1 MTTTVTTV
9 TGGPGAPSAG
19 DAGTPAADTT
29 AAPAAPAPPATALP
43 ALEPLTRWPRLTSAI
58 PPDPAVERRVA
69 DILGQ
74 LTLEEKVGQMIQP
87 ELAELTPE
95 DVREY
100 GIGSALNGAGIWP
113 GGKRHAS
120 VQDWVDAVDG
130 FWAASEEHWRDRPV
144 RVPFLWATD
153 AVHGHNNVHGATVF
167 PHNIGL
173 GAAGDPDLV
182 RRIGEATAR
191 EVAATGMDWIFA
203 PTVTTPRDRRW
214 GRYYEGY
221 GEDPA
226 LVHAYG
232 RAMVEGLQGDV
243 AALRTDGKVLATLK
257 HWIADGGTANG
268 GDRGT
273 AHCSEEVL
281 RDIHAQGFLA
291 GIAAGAQ
298 SVMVSFSSWSN
309 PANYDHTPG
318 RAEPYNDKVHGS
330 RYLLTDVLK
339 DALGFDGIVIS
350 DWDAH
355 AEVAGC
361 SAGDAGYA
369 INAGLDVLM
378 IAGREAWQSVHRTTV
393 QYVRDGVIP
402 LARVDDAVS
411 RVLRVKM
418 RAGLWDKPRP
428 RDRALA
434 RAATPVVG
442 CAEHRALS
450 REAARKS
457 LVLLKNTPGLLPL
470 SRTARVLVTGS
481 AADDLSKQCG
491 GWTLTWQGDDV
502 DRADLPDGSTL
513 ADAVRAVVGAD
524 RVTVD
529 PALVHADPTEFDVA
543 VVALGEDSYAEM
555 RGTLKPWRSL
565 AYADLKSSYARDVEV
580 LRRLR
585 TAGLPAVSVFF
596 TGRPLYC
603 TEEMNLSHAFVA
615 AWLPGPYAEGI
626 TDVLFAAPDGSPAH
640 DFRGRLPSSWPRTRD
655 SAAVNRIPPH
665 LPGYRVPAEETA
677 PEDGYTP
684 LFPVGHGLSLHD
696 PAPDAGPLPPD
707 VFRPSPPPPPADGPL
722 RVLDAEGTP
731 YRLRV
736 GGHNT
741 WSRED
746 VSLTGPTRCL
756 VVHADPVPGPDT
768 SPPGTALRLRFTG
781 YPAFVYAESP
791 TGTPAD
797 LRGHLETGA
806 HVRFRARVLER
817 PSTALYLACHDDYPA
832 QPGVDLAP
840 VLREAP
846 EGEWTTVSVPLA
858 SLAAVGTDLRHVDVP
873 FMLYTEGTALLE
885 IADVGW
891 RVP

>member
-1 MTTTVTTV
+1 MTTTVPSSTDGGEGSGA
-9 TGGPGAPSAG
+9 TG
-19 DAGTPAADTT
+19 
-29 AAPAAPAPPATALP
+29 LP
-43 ALEPLTRWPRLTSAI
+43 ALRPLTRWPRLTSAI
-58 PPDPAVERRVA
+58 PRDAETERQVA
-69 DILGQ
+69 EILEQ

-87 ELAELTPE
+87 ELAELTPD
-95 DVREY
+95 DVRDY
-100 GIGSALNGAGIWP
+100 RIGSALNGAGIWP

-120 VQDWVDAVDG
+120 VRDWVDTVDR
-130 FWAASEEHWRDRPV
+130 FWAAAEECWRGRPF
-144 RVPFLWATD
+144 RIPFMWATD

-182 RRIGEATAR
+182 RRIGAATSR

-221 GEDPA
+221 GEDPT

-232 RAMVEGLQGDV
+232 RAMVEGLQGD
-243 AALRTDGKVLATLK
+243 ATALRAGGHVLATLK
-257 HWIADGGTANG
+257 HWIADGGTENG

-273 AHCSEEVL
+273 AHCSEDVL

-291 GIAAGAQ
+291 GIEAGAQ
-298 SVMVSFSSWSN
+298 SVMVSFSSWAN

-339 DALGFDGIVIS
+339 DALGFDGVVIS

-378 IAGREAWQSVHRTTV
+378 IAGREAWQSAYRTTV
-393 QYVRDGVIP
+393 AYVRDGVIP
-402 LARVDDAVS
+402 MSRVDDAVS

-418 RAGLWDKPRP
+418 RAGLWERPRP

-434 RAATPVVG
+434 RAGARVVG

-450 REAARKS
+450 REAARTS

-513 ADAVRAVVGAD
+513 ADAVRSVVGAG
-524 RVTVD
+524 RCTVD
-529 PALVHADPTEFDVA
+529 PALEHADPADFDVA
-543 VVALGEDSYAEM
+543 LVALGEDSYAEM

-565 AYADLKSSYARDVEV
+565 GYADLKLSYARDLEV
-580 LRRLR
+580 LRRLDAAR
-585 TAGLPAVSVFF
+585 LPTVSVFL
-596 TGRPLYC
+596 TGRPLYS
-603 TEEMNLSHAFVA
+603 TEEINLSRAFVV

-626 TDVLFAAPDGSPAH
+626 TDVLFAGPDGTPAY
-640 DFRGRLPSSWPRTRD
+640 DFQGRLPSSWPRTRD

-677 PEDGYTP
+677 PEGRRTP
-684 LFPVGHGLSLHD
+684 LFPVGHGLSVHD
-696 PAPDAGPLPPD
+696 PAPPTDPLPLDEP
-707 VFRPSPPPPPADGPL
+707 RATPPPPPATDPL
-722 RVLDAEGTP
+722 RVLDAQGTP
-731 YRLRV
+731 YRLRL

-746 VSLTGPTRCL
+746 IPLTAPTRL
-756 VVHADPVPGPDT
+756 LILDSDPVPA
-768 SPPGTALRLRFTG
+768 PGGGTGLRLRFKG
-781 YPAFVYAESP
+781 YPAFFYAESP
-791 TGTPAD
+791 TGAPAD
-797 LRGHLETGA
+797 LRGHLAAEA
-806 HVRFRARVLER
+806 QVRFLARVLEQ
-817 PSTALYLACHDDYPA
+817 PSAPLLLACHDDYPA

-840 VLREAP
+840 RLREAT
-846 EGEWTTVSVPLA
+846 EGEWTQVSVPLTD
-858 SLAAVGTDLRHVDVP
+858 LAAAGMDLGHVDVP
-873 FMLYTEGTALLE
+873 FMLYTEGTAALE
-885 IADVGW
+885 IADVAW
-891 RVP
+891 VARELDHPPV

>member
-1 MTTTVTTV
+1 MTGTVTT
-9 TGGPGAPSAG
+9 
-19 DAGTPAADTT
+19 TPTSPADPT
-29 AAPAAPAPPATALP
+29 APAAPAADAGRPAPDTAPAALP
-43 ALEPLTRWPRLTSAI
+43 ALRPLTEWPRLTSAI
-58 PPDPAVERRVA
+58 PRDPEVEARVA
-69 DILGQ
+69 EILGQ

-100 GIGSALNGAGIWP
+100 RIGSALNGAGIWP

-120 VQDWVDAVDG
+120 VADWVDTVDG
-130 FWAASEEHWRDRPV
+130 FWSAAEEAWRDRPF
-144 RVPFLWATD
+144 RIPFMWATD

-173 GAAGDPDLV
+173 GATGDPDLV
-182 RRIGEATAR
+182 RRIGVATGR

-221 GEDPA
+221 GEDPTV
-226 LVHAYG
+226 VHAYG

-243 AALRTDGKVLATLK
+243 ESLRADGKVLATLK
-257 HWIADGGTANG
+257 HWIADGGTEHGA
-268 GDRGT
+268 DRGT
-273 AHCSEEVL
+273 ARASEDVL
-281 RDIHAQGFLA
+281 RNIHAQGFLA
-291 GIAAGAQ
+291 GIEAGAQ
-298 SVMVSFSSWSN
+298 SVMVSFSSWEN

-330 RYLLTDVLK
+330 RYLITDVLK

-369 INAGLDVLM
+369 VNAGLDVLM
-378 IAGREAWQSVHRTTV
+378 VAGREAWQSVHRSTV
-393 QYVRDGVIP
+393 RYVREGVIP
-402 LARVDDAVS
+402 MARIDDAVT

-428 RDRALA
+428 RERALTRSGA
-434 RAATPVVG
+434 GVVG
-442 CAEHRALS
+442 SAEHRALS

-457 LVLLKNTPGLLPL
+457 LVLLKNDSGLLPL

-502 DRADLPDGSTL
+502 DHADLPEGATV

-524 RVTVD
+524 RCVVD
-529 PALVHADPTEFDVA
+529 PALEHADPAGFDVA
-543 VVALGEDSYAEM
+543 LVVLGEDAYAEM

-565 AYADLKSSYARDVEV
+565 GYADLKQSYARDLEV
-580 LRRLR
+580 LRRLD
-585 TAGLPAVSVFF
+585 TAGLPAVSVFL

-603 TEEMNLSHAFVA
+603 TEEINLSAAFVV
-615 AWLPGPYAEGI
+615 AWLPGPYGQGV
-626 TDVLFAAPDGSPAH
+626 TDVLFAPEPGAPAH
-640 DFRGRLPSSWPRTRD
+640 DFQGRLPSSWPRTRD
-655 SAAVNRIPPH
+655 SAAVNRVPPH
-665 LPGYRVPAEETA
+665 LPDYRVPPEETA
-677 PEDGYTP
+677 PEGRFTP
-684 LFPVGHGLSLHD
+684 LFPVGHGLSLRD
-696 PAPDAGPLPPD
+696 TAPATGTLPVDLPPEAPPAPP
-707 VFRPSPPPPPADGPL
+707 VDGPL
-722 RVLDAEGTP
+722 RVLDAAGTP
-731 YRLRV
+731 YRLKV

-741 WSRED
+741 WSRVD
-746 VSLTGPTRCL
+746 VPLTGPMRCTI
-756 VVHADPVPGPDT
+756 VRSDPAPAPE
-768 SPPGTALRLRFTG
+768 GTGLSLRFLG
-781 YPAFVYAESP
+781 NPAFFYAESP
-791 TGTPAD
+791 TGAPAD
-797 LRGHLETGA
+797 LRGHLAAGG
-806 HVRFRARVLER
+806 HVRFLARVIE
-817 PSTALYLACHDDYPA
+817 PPTHALFLACHDDYPA

-840 VLREAP
+840 LLRQAP
-846 EGEWTTVSVPLA
+846 PGEWTRVSVPLTE
-858 SLAAVGTDLRHVDVP
+858 LAAAGMDLRHVDVP

-885 IADVGW
+885 IADIGW
-891 RVP
+891 RTP

>member
-1 MTTTVTTV
+1 MTHTVTTV
-9 TGGPGAPSAG
+9 TDDSQE
-19 DAGTPAADTT
+19 PAVTS
-29 AAPAAPAPPATALP
+29 LP
-43 ALEPLTRWPRLTSAI
+43 ALRPLDAWPRLTSAI
-58 PPDPAVERRVA
+58 PGDPEVERRVA
-69 DILGQ
+69 EILGQ

-87 ELAELTPE
+87 ELAELTCE

-100 GIGSALNGAGIWP
+100 KIGSALNGAGIWP

-120 VQDWVDAVDG
+120 VADWVDTVDR
-130 FWAASEEHWRDRPV
+130 FWAAAEEAWRDRPF
-144 RVPFLWATD
+144 RIPFMWATD

-173 GAAGDPDLV
+173 GATGDPDLV
-182 RRIGEATAR
+182 RRIGAATGR
-191 EVAATGMDWIFA
+191 EVSATGMDWIFA

-226 LVHAYG
+226 VVHAYG

-243 AALRTDGKVLATLK
+243 AALRADGKVLATLK
-257 HWIADGGTANG
+257 HWIADGGTENG

-273 AHCSEEVL
+273 ARCSEDVL
-281 RDIHAQGFLA
+281 RNIHAQGFLA
-291 GIAAGAQ
+291 GIEAGAQ
-298 SVMVSFSSWSN
+298 SVMVSFSSWEN

-318 RAEPYNDKVHGS
+318 RPQPYNHKVHGS
-330 RYLLTDVLK
+330 RYLINDVLK

-378 IAGREAWQSVHRTTV
+378 VAGREAWQSVHCTTV
-393 QYVRDGVIP
+393 RYVRDGVIP
-402 LARVDDAVS
+402 MARVDDAVT

-428 RDRALA
+428 RDRALT
-434 RAATPVVG
+434 AAAADVVG
-442 CAEHRALS
+442 CAAHRELS

-470 SRTARVLVTGS
+470 PRTARVLVTGS

-502 DRADLPDGSTL
+502 DRADLPDGTTL
-513 ADAVRAVVGAD
+513 ADAVRLVVGAE
-524 RVTVD
+524 RCVVD
-529 PALVHADPTEFDVA
+529 PALEHADPADFDVA
-543 VVALGEDSYAEM
+543 LVALGEDSYAEM

-565 AYADLKSSYARDVEV
+565 GYADLKLSYARDLDV
-580 LRRLR
+580 LRRLDA
-585 TAGLPAVSVFF
+585 AGLPAVSVFL

-603 TEEMNLSHAFVA
+603 TEEINLSGAFVV
-615 AWLPGPYAEGI
+615 AWLPGPYAQGV
-626 TDVLFAAPDGSPAH
+626 TDVLFAPGPGSPGY
-640 DFRGRLPSSWPRTRD
+640 DFQGRLPSSWPRTRD

-665 LPGYRVPAEETA
+665 LPEYRVPAEETA
-677 PEDGYTP
+677 PEGRHAP
-684 LFPVGHGLSLHD
+684 LFEVGHGLSLRD
-696 PAPDAGPLPPD
+696 PAPAAGPLPLDELPA
-707 VFRPSPPPPPADGPL
+707 PPAPPAVDGPL
-722 RVLDAEGTP
+722 RVLDAAGTP

-741 WSRED
+741 WSRVD
-746 VSLTGPTRCL
+746 VPLTGPMRCL
-756 VVHADPVPGPDT
+756 IVESDPVPA
-768 SPPGTALRLRFTG
+768 PGDGTQDGDGTGLRLRFLG
-781 YPAFVYAESP
+781 YPAFFYAESP

-797 LRGHLETGA
+797 LRGYRDAGGR
-806 HVRFRARVLER
+806 VRFLARVVEP
-817 PSTALYLACHDDYPA
+817 PSTALFLACHDDYPA

-840 VLREAP
+840 ALRQAP
-846 EGEWTTVSVPLA
+846 PGQWSEVSVPLA
-858 SLAAVGTDLRHVDVP
+858 ELEAAGMDLRHVDVP

-885 IADVGW
+885 IAGIGW
-891 RVP
+891 RLP

>member
-9 TGGPGAPSAG
+9 TGSAGAPETVG
-19 DAGTPAADTT
+19 
-29 AAPAAPAPPATALP
+29 LP
-43 ALEPLTRWPRLTSAI
+43 ALRPLAQWPRPTSAI
-58 PPDPAVERRVA
+58 PRDPAVERQVA
-69 DILGQ
+69 EILGQ
-74 LTLEEKVGQMIQP
+74 MTLEEKVGQMIQP
-87 ELAELTPE
+87 ELAQLTPE
-95 DVREY
+95 DVRDY
-100 GIGSALNGAGIWP
+100 KVGSALNGAGIWP
-113 GGKRHAS
+113 GDKRHAT

-130 FWAASEEHWRDRPV
+130 FWTAAEEAWRDRPF
-144 RVPFLWATD
+144 RIPFMWATD

-221 GEDPA
+221 GEDLA

-243 AALRTDGKVLATLK
+243 ATLRTDGKVIATLK
-257 HWIADGGTANG
+257 HWIADGGTENG
-268 GDRGT
+268 ADRGT
-273 AHCSEEVL
+273 ARCSEAVL

-291 GIAAGAQ
+291 GIEAGAQ
-298 SVMVSFSSWSN
+298 SVMVSFSSWAN

-361 SAGDAGYA
+361 SGGDAGYA

-378 IAGREAWQSVHRTTV
+378 IAGRDAWQSVHRTTV
-393 QYVRDGVIP
+393 RYVRDGVIP
-402 LARVDDAVS
+402 MARVDDAVS

-418 RAGLWDKPRP
+418 RLGLWDKPRP

-434 RAATPVVG
+434 RAQAPVVG

-502 DRADLPDGSTL
+502 DRADLPDGTTL
-513 ADAVRAVVGAD
+513 ADAVRSVVGSE
-524 RVTVD
+524 RCTLD
-529 PALVHADPTEFDVA
+529 PALEHADAAAFDVA

-565 AYADLKSSYARDVEV
+565 GYADLKLSYARDLEV
-580 LRRLR
+580 LRRLHS
-585 TAGLPAVSVFF
+585 AGLPVVTVFF

-603 TEEMNLSHAFVA
+603 TEEINLSHAFVS

-626 TDVLFAAPDGSPAH
+626 TDVLFAGDEGAPAF
-640 DFRGRLPSSWPRTRD
+640 DFQGRLPSSWPRTRD

-665 LPGYRVPAEETA
+665 LPDYRVPAEETA
-677 PEDGYTP
+677 PEGGYTP

-696 PAPDAGPLPPD
+696 PAPAVGPLPPD
-707 VFRPSPPPPPADGPL
+707 EPRAVPPPPPVDGPL
-722 RVLDAEGTP
+722 RVLDAQGTP

-746 VSLTGPTRCL
+746 IPLTGPMRCHI
-756 VVHADPVPGPDT
+756 VHSDPVPA
-768 SPPGTALRLRFTG
+768 PGGGTGLRLRFNG
-781 YPAFVYAESP
+781 YPAFAYAESP
-791 TGTPAD
+791 TGAPAD
-797 LRGHLETGA
+797 LRGHLDAGA
-806 HVRFRARVLER
+806 HVRFRVRVLQP
-817 PSTALYLACHDDYPA
+817 PSTALFLACHDDYPA

-840 VLREAP
+840 RLREAKD
-846 EGEWTTVSVPLA
+846 GEWTLLSVPLA
-858 SLAAVGTDLRHVDVP
+858 ELAAVGMDLRHVDVP

>member
-9 TGGPGAPSAG
+9 TDGGEPAGARV
-19 DAGTPAADTT
+19 
-29 AAPAAPAPPATALP
+29 LP
-43 ALEPLTRWPRLTSAI
+43 ALRPLEGWPRLTSAI
-58 PPDPAVERRVA
+58 PRDPEVERRVA
-69 DILGQ
+69 EILGQ

-95 DVREY
+95 DVRDFR
-100 GIGSALNGAGIWP
+100 IGSALNGAGIWP

-120 VQDWVDAVDG
+120 VRDWVDAVDG
-130 FWAASEEHWRDRPV
+130 FWAAAEEGWRERPF
-144 RVPFLWATD
+144 RIPFMWATD

-182 RRIGEATAR
+182 RRIGAATGR

-221 GEDPA
+221 GEDPTV
-226 LVHAYG
+226 VHAYG
-232 RAMVEGLQGDV
+232 RAMVEGLQGDA
-243 AALRTDGKVLATLK
+243 AALRADGKVLATLK
-257 HWIADGGTANG
+257 HWIADGGTADG
-268 GDRGT
+268 ADRGT
-273 AHCSEEVL
+273 AHCSEDVL
-281 RDIHAQGFLA
+281 RDIHAQGFVA
-291 GIAAGAQ
+291 GIEAGAQ
-298 SVMVSFSSWSN
+298 SVMVSFSSWKN
-309 PANYDHTPG
+309 AVNYDHTPERG
-318 RAEPYNDKVHGS
+318 EPYNDKVHGS

-361 SAGDAGYA
+361 SGGDAGYA
-369 INAGLDVLM
+369 INAGMDVLM
-378 IAGREAWQSVHRTTV
+378 IAGREHWQSVHRTTV
-393 QYVRDGVIP
+393 EYVRDGVIP
-402 LARVDDAVS
+402 MSRIDDAVT

-428 RDRALA
+428 RDRAGAPGGTGVL
-434 RAATPVVG
+434 G
-442 CAEHRALS
+442 SAEHRELS

-457 LVLLKNTPGLLPL
+457 LVLLKNDSGLLPL

-481 AADDLSKQCG
+481 GADDLSKQCG

-502 DRADLPDGSTL
+502 DRADLPGGTTL
-513 ADAVRAVVGAD
+513 ADAVRSVVGAE
-524 RVTVD
+524 RCVVD
-529 PALVHADPTEFDVA
+529 PGLEHADPADFDVA
-543 VVALGEDSYAEM
+543 LVALGEDSYAEM

-565 AYADLKSSYARDVEV
+565 GYADLKLSYARDLEV
-580 LRRLR
+580 LRRLEG
-585 TAGLPAVSVFF
+585 AGLPALSVFF
-596 TGRPLYC
+596 TGRPLYT
-603 TEEMNLSHAFVA
+603 TEEINLSRAFVV

-626 TDVLFAAPDGSPAH
+626 TDVLFAAPDGSPAY
-640 DFRGRLPSSWPRTRD
+640 DFQGRLPSSWPRTRD

-665 LPGYRVPAEETA
+665 LPDYRVPAEETA
-677 PEDGYTP
+677 PEGRYAP

-696 PAPDAGPLPPD
+696 PAPAAGPLPVDEPA
-707 VFRPSPPPPPADGPL
+707 PAPAPPPADAPL
-722 RVLDAEGTP
+722 RVLDAEGSP
-731 YRLRV
+731 YRMRI

-746 VSLTGPTRCL
+746 VPLTGPMRLLIT
-756 VVHADPVPGPDT
+756 HSDPVDAPGGG
-768 SPPGTALRLRFTG
+768 SGLRLKFNG

-791 TGTPAD
+791 TGRPAD
-797 LRGHLETGA
+797 LRGHLEAGA
-806 HVRFRARVLER
+806 HVRFMARVVEP
-817 PSTALYLACHDDYPA
+817 PSTPLYLACHDDYPA

-840 VLREAP
+840 RLREAA
-846 EGEWTTVSVPLA
+846 EGEWTRVSVPLA
-858 SLAAVGTDLRHVDVP
+858 ELAAAGMDLAHVDVP
-873 FMLYTEGTALLE
+873 FMLYTEGTAVLE

-891 RVP
+891 GVPA

>member
-1 MTTTVTTV
+1 MTTD
-9 TGGPGAPSAG
+9 SE
-19 DAGTPAADTT
+19 
-29 AAPAAPAPPATALP
+29 APAPTGLP
-43 ALEPLTRWPRLTSAI
+43 DLRPLTQWPRLTSAI
-58 PPDPAVERRVA
+58 PRDAGVERRVA
-69 DILGQ
+69 EILGQ

-95 DVREY
+95 DVRDY
-100 GIGSALNGAGIWP
+100 RIGSALNGAGIWP

-120 VQDWVDAVDG
+120 VADWVDTVDG
-130 FWAASEEHWRDRPV
+130 FWAAAEECWQDRPF
-144 RVPFLWATD
+144 RVPFMWATD
-153 AVHGHNNVHGATVF
+153 AVHGHNNVHGATIF

-182 RRIGEATAR
+182 RRIGAVTGR

-221 GEDPA
+221 GEDPTV
-226 LVHAYG
+226 VHAYG

-243 AALRTDGKVLATLK
+243 AALRADGKVLATLK
-257 HWIADGGTANG
+257 HWIADGGTENG
-268 GDRGT
+268 ADRGT
-273 AHCSEEVL
+273 ARCSEDVL
-281 RDIHAQGFLA
+281 RDIHAQGFVA
-291 GIAAGAQ
+291 GIEAGAQ
-298 SVMVSFSSWSN
+298 SVMVSFSSWEN

-339 DALGFDGIVIS
+339 DTLGFDGIVIS

-361 SAGDAGYA
+361 SGGDAGYA

-378 IAGREAWQSVHRTTV
+378 IAGREHWQSVHRTTV
-393 QYVRDGVIP
+393 EYVRDGVIP
-402 LARVDDAVS
+402 MARIDDAVS

-428 RDRALA
+428 RDRALT
-434 RAATPVVG
+434 RAGSEVIG

-457 LVLLKNTPGLLPL
+457 LVLLKNSAGLLPL
-470 SRTARVLVTGS
+470 SRTTRVLVTGS
-481 AADDLSKQCG
+481 GADDLSKQCG

-502 DRADLPDGSTL
+502 DRADLPGGTTL
-513 ADAVRAVVGAD
+513 ADAVRSVVGAEQC
-524 RVTVD
+524 TVD
-529 PALVHADPTEFDVA
+529 PALEHADPAGFDVA

-565 AYADLKSSYARDVEV
+565 GYADLKLSYARDLDV
-580 LRRLR
+580 LRRLHS
-585 TAGLPAVSVFF
+585 AGLPAVSVFF
-596 TGRPLYC
+596 TGRPLYS
-603 TEEMNLSHAFVA
+603 TEEINLSRAFVV
-615 AWLPGPYAEGI
+615 AWLPGPYAQGI
-626 TDVLFAAPDGSPAH
+626 TDVLFAGPDGSPAY
-640 DFRGRLPSSWPRTRD
+640 DFQGRLPSSWPRTRD
-655 SAAVNRIPPH
+655 SAAVNRVPPH
-665 LPGYRVPAEETA
+665 LPDYRVPAEETA
-677 PEDGYTP
+677 PEGRYTA

-696 PAPDAGPLPPD
+696 PAPPPVALPSDELPAA
-707 VFRPSPPPPPADGPL
+707 PPPPPADGPL

-731 YRLRV
+731 YQLRV

-741 WSRED
+741 WSRET
-746 VSLTGPTRCL
+746 VPLTGPLRLLILHT
-756 VVHADPVPGPDT
+756 DPVPAPVG
-768 SPPGTALRLRFTG
+768 GTGLRLRFNG

-797 LRGHLETGA
+797 LRGHLNAGA
-806 HVRFRARVLER
+806 HVRFLARVTEP
-817 PSTALYLACHDDYPA
+817 PSAPLFLACHDDYPA

-840 VLREAP
+840 RLREAA
-846 EGEWTTVSVPLA
+846 EGEWTEVSVPLTG
-858 SLAAVGTDLRHVDVP
+858 LAAAGMDLRHVDVP
-873 FMLYTEGTALLE
+873 FMLYTEGTASLE
-885 IADVGW
+885 IADIGW
-891 RVP
+891 RVPPVP

>member
-1 MTTTVTTV
+1 MTTV
-9 TGGPGAPSAG
+9 TGDSAPTAG
-19 DAGTPAADTT
+19 DEGDRAPDGTTATATT
-29 AAPAAPAPPATALP
+29 AADGGAPRAAGLP
-43 ALEPLTRWPRLTSAI
+43 GLRPLTQWPRLTSAI
-58 PPDPAVERRVA
+58 PPDPEIERRVA
-69 DILGQ
+69 EILAQ
-74 LTLEEKVGQMIQP
+74 MTLEEKVGQMIQP
-87 ELAELTPE
+87 ELAELTRE
-95 DVREY
+95 DVRAY

-113 GGKRHAS
+113 DGKRHAG
-120 VQDWVDAVDG
+120 VRDWIDAVDG
-130 FWAASEEHWRDRPV
+130 FWTASEEHWQDRPF
-144 RVPFLWATD
+144 RIPFMWATD
-153 AVHGHNNVHGATVF
+153 AVHGHNNVHGATIY

-232 RAMVEGLQGDV
+232 RAMVEGLQGGA

-257 HWIADGGTANG
+257 HWIADGGTENG

-273 AHCSEEVL
+273 ARCSEDVL
-281 RDIHAQGFLA
+281 RDVHAQGFVA
-291 GIAAGAQ
+291 GIEAGAQ
-298 SVMVSFSSWSN
+298 SVMVSFSSWSG
-309 PANYDHTPG
+309 PANYDHSPDRG
-318 RAEPYNDKVHGS
+318 EPYNDKVHGS

-369 INAGLDVLM
+369 INAGMDVLM
-378 IAGREAWQSVHRTTV
+378 IAGRDAWQSVHRTTV

-402 LARVDDAVS
+402 TARVDDAVT

-434 RAATPVVG
+434 HAGTPVLG
-442 CAEHRALS
+442 APEHRALS

-470 SRTARVLVTGS
+470 PRTARVLVTGS

-502 DRADLPDGSTL
+502 DRADLPEGATL
-513 ADAVRAVVGAD
+513 ADAIRAVVGAE
-524 RVTVD
+524 RCVVD
-529 PALVHADPTEFDVA
+529 PALVRADPADFDVA

-565 AYADLKSSYARDVEV
+565 GYADLKLSYARDLEV
-580 LRRLR
+580 LRRLH

-603 TEEMNLSHAFVA
+603 TEEINLSDAFVA
-615 AWLPGPYAEGI
+615 AWLPGPYAQGV
-626 TDVLFAAPDGSPAH
+626 TDVLFAAPDGAAAH
-640 DFRGRLPSSWPRTRD
+640 DFQGRLSSSWPRTRD

-665 LPGYRVPAEETA
+665 LPDYRVPAEETA
-677 PEDGYTP
+677 PEGRWAP

-696 PAPDAGPLPPD
+696 PAPDAPLPPD
-707 VFRPSPPPPPADGPL
+707 AFQQAPPPPPADGPL
-722 RVLDAEGTP
+722 RILDAEGSP

-746 VSLTGPTRCL
+746 LSLTGPTRCL
-756 VVHADPVPGPDT
+756 IVHADPVPAASGA
-768 SPPGTALRLRFTG
+768 GLRLRFTG
-781 YPAFVYAESP
+781 YPSFVYAESP
-791 TGTPAD
+791 TGDPAD
-797 LRGHLETGA
+797 LRGHLNAGA
-806 HVRFRARVLER
+806 HVRFRVKVLEP
-817 PSTALYLACHDDYPA
+817 PSAALLLACHDDYPA
-832 QPGVDLAP
+832 QPGVNLSPA
-840 VLREAP
+840 LREAP
-846 EGEWTTVSVPLA
+846 LGEWTTVSVPLTR
-858 SLAAVGTDLRHVDVP
+858 LADVGMDLRHVDVP
-873 FMLYTEGTALLE
+873 FMLYTEGTALLDL
-885 IADVGW
+885 ADIGW
-891 RVP
+891 RAP

>member
-9 TGGPGAPSAG
+9 TGSA
-19 DAGTPAADTT
+19 AATG
-29 AAPAAPAPPATALP
+29 LP
-43 ALEPLTRWPRLTSAI
+43 ALRPLAHWPRLTSAI
-58 PPDPAVERRVA
+58 APDAALERRVT
-69 DILGQ
+69 DLLGQ
-74 LTLEEKVGQMIQP
+74 MTLQEKVGQMIQP

-95 DVREY
+95 DVRDFH
-100 GIGSALNGAGIWP
+100 IGSALNGAGIWP
-113 GGKRHAS
+113 GGERHAT
-120 VQDWVDAVDG
+120 VQDWVDTVDRFWTAAEESWRGRG
-130 FWAASEEHWRDRPV
+130 FRI
-144 RVPFLWATD
+144 PFLWATD
-153 AVHGHNNVHGATVF
+153 AVHGHNNVYGATVF

-182 RRIGEATAR
+182 RRIGAATAR

-257 HWIADGGTANG
+257 HWIADGGTVHG

-273 AHCSEEVL
+273 ARCSEDVL
-281 RDIHAQGFLA
+281 RNIHAQGFVA

-298 SVMVSFSSWSN
+298 SVMVSFSSWEH
-309 PANYDHTPG
+309 PANYDHSPD
-318 RAEPYNDKVHGS
+318 RAEPYNHKVHGS

-339 DALGFDGIVIS
+339 EALGFDGIVIS

-378 IAGREAWQSVHRTTV
+378 VAGREAWQSVHRTTV
-393 QYVRDGVIP
+393 RQVREGQIP
-402 LARVDDAVS
+402 MARIDDAVL

-428 RDRALA
+428 RERALT
-434 RAATPVVG
+434 RAGASVVG
-442 CAEHRALS
+442 CAEHRELS
-450 REAARKS
+450 REAARTS
-457 LVLLKNTPGLLPL
+457 LVLLKHTPGLLPL
-470 SRTARVLVTGS
+470 ARTARVLVTGS

-502 DRADLPDGSTL
+502 DRADLPGGSTL
-513 ADAVRAVVGAD
+513 ADAVRSVVGTERCA
-524 RVTVD
+524 VD
-529 PALVHADPTEFDVA
+529 PHLEHTDPTAFDVA
-543 VVALGEDSYAEM
+543 VVVLGEDSYAEM

-565 AYADLKSSYARDVEV
+565 AYADLKRSYARDLQV
-580 LRRLR
+580 LRRLHSV
-585 TAGLPAVSVFF
+585 GVPAVTVFL

-603 TEEMNLSHAFVA
+603 TEEINLSAAFVA

-626 TDVLFAAPDGSPAH
+626 TDVLFAGPDGTPAH
-640 DFRGRLPSSWPRTRD
+640 DFQGRLPSSWPRTRD

-665 LPGYRVPAEETA
+665 LPDYRVPPEETR
-677 PEDGYTP
+677 PEGRHTP

-696 PAPDAGPLPPD
+696 TTDTVGLLAPDEP
-707 VFRPSPPPPPADGPL
+707 RPAPPPPAVDGPL
-722 RVLDAEGTP
+722 RVLDADGTP

-746 VSLTGPTRCL
+746 VPLTGPMRCL
-756 VVHADPVPGPDT
+756 IVHTDPVPAPAG
-768 SPPGTALRLRFTG
+768 GTGLRLRFTG

-791 TGTPAD
+791 TGTPED
-797 LRGHLETGA
+797 LRGHLQAGA
-806 HVRFRARVLER
+806 HVEFAVRVLQ
-817 PSTALYLACHDDYPA
+817 PPTAPLFLACHDDYPA
-832 QPGVDLAP
+832 QPGLDLLPRLRQAAP
-840 VLREAP
+840 
-846 EGEWTTVSVPLA
+846 GEWTRVSVPLA
-858 SLAAVGTDLRHVDVP
+858 DLAAAGLDLRHVDVP
-873 FMLYTEGTALLE
+873 FMLYTEGTAELE
-885 IADVGW
+885 VADVSW